1 MRKAIV
7 SLTINRLL
15 SPKKWLFLLALTGV
29 LVVLQEYSMREMHYA
44 EHVTNPFVFIIG
56 YHSMA
61 KGTQLYLLAFALM
74 ATLFGADLYAQDRK
88 EGYLFFNLV
97 RLSKQSYFSALAV
110 AAFVAGAIATAFP
123 YLIHSMLVFW
133 RYPFRAPSL
142 YDHTLV
148 ITPLNPA
155 FDLFMNH
162 PLGFWAMYAL
172 FYALFGG
179 IMALFGL
186 ALSVAVPVR
195 FIEYLGPW
203 LIAISLKYFGYFIF
217 SEKPYDLIFLDGLQ
231 FSAANKYT
239 LIMVVLNAVFFVGL
253 SLVLIVRRGRRDVY

>member
-1 MRKAIV
+1 MRKNII
-7 SLTINRLL
+7 SLTVDRLL
-15 SPKKWLFLLALTGV
+15 SPKKWLLLLALTM
-29 LVVLQEYSMREMHYA
+29 LFIVLQEYSMREMHYA

-56 YHSMA
+56 YHTMA
-61 KGTQLYLLAFALM
+61 KGTQLYLLGFPLI

-88 EGYLFFNLV
+88 QGYLYFNLV
-97 RLSKQSYFSALAV
+97 RLSKKSYYSALAIS
-110 AAFVAGAIATAFP
+110 AFVAGSIATAFP
-123 YLIHSMLVFW
+123 YLVHSMLVFW

-142 YDHTLV
+142 YDFTVV
-148 ITPLNPA
+148 ISQLNPN
-155 FDLFMNH
+155 FNFFMNH

-203 LIAISLKYFGYFIF
+203 LIVMMLKYFGNYIL
-217 SEKPYDLIFLDGLQ
+217 PYDLVFAGCLQ
-231 FSAANKYT
+231 FSSAGRYT
-239 LIMVVLNAVFFVGL
+239 LVMLILNAIFFVGL
-253 SLVLIVRRGRRDVY
+253 SLVLIVRRGRQDVY